1 MTGLEFCKK
10 CGSIMVP
17 EKKNKT
23 VTLKCR
29 KCSYKIKKAVREI
42 KLFEKRKPSKAVIVL
57 EKDQAVLPIT
67 DMTCIKCSHPKAY
80 YWLQQTRSA
89 DEPPTQFF
97 RCVKCKHV
105 WREYR

>member
-1 MTGLEFCKK
+1 MEFCKK

-23 VTLKCR
+23 VALRCR
-29 KCSYKIKKAVREI
+29 SCGYKVKKAVKEI
-42 KLFEKRKPSKAVIVL
+42 KLLEKRKNSKTVIVL
-57 EKDQAVLPIT
+57 EKDQTVLPIT
-67 DMTCIKCSHPKAY
+67 NMACLKCNNPKAY